1 LASPWSRAAGV
12 GEVPEIQRHTLER
25 VLRDAC
31 LTVVAFTLMA
41 GTWALADQS
50 RDAHGST
57 GSVAVAGYERES
69 GVPRFRAPAPFDG
82 LTSVTLVIDGIAVA
96 TDARAGD
103 TVAGLLRAA
112 GVDVRTGD
120 RLSVP
125 ADQPLVAGLRIVLDR
140 GFPVTVVDGGTPLSL
155 RAQPGTVASFLEATG
170 ITLGPKDR
178 LEVAAEGPIVP
189 GAVVG
194 IERVTESTVV
204 ELVPIAAPVQTIA
217 EPTEYVGWRY
227 VAATGTSGL
236 DRVTFQVRW
245 VNGIETDRTI
255 VAAEPVTAPVPQVVH
270 VGTKYKPAPPPPD
283 EIAAIIRAAAAKYGV
298 DEETLLRVAYCESRY
313 DPLAYNPIL
322 GASGLFQIIPGTW
335 AANSVAAG
343 YGGASVWDPVANA
356 NVAAWMFSTGKAGL
370 WACK

>member
-1 LASPWSRAAGV
+1 M
-12 GEVPEIQRHTLER
+12 ER
-25 VLRDAC
+25 VLRDAG
-31 LTVVAFTLMA
+31 LTVLAFAVLA
-41 GTWALADQS
+41 GTWALAAPA
-50 RDAHGST
+50 RVGGHGL
-57 GSVAVAGYERES
+57 VAVAGYQRES
-69 GVPRFRAPAPFDG
+69 GIARFRAPAAFDA

-96 TDARAGD
+96 TDARPGE

-140 GFPVTVVDGGTPLSL
+140 GFPVTVVDGGTPFSL
-155 RAQPGTVASFLEATG
+155 RAQPGTVASFLETAG
-170 ITLGPKDR
+170 FALGPNDR

-194 IERVTESTVV
+194 IERITESTVV
-204 ELVPIAAPVQTIA
+204 ELLPIAPPVQTIA
-217 EPTEYVGWRY
+217 EPTQYVGWRW
-227 VAATGTSGL
+227 VAVAGTAGL
-236 DRVTFQVRW
+236 DRVTFLVRW
-245 VNGIETDRTI
+245 INGVETDRTI
-255 VAAEPVTAPVPQVVH
+255 AATEQVTAPVPQVVH

-283 EIAAIIRAAAAKYGV
+283 EIAAIIRAAATKYGV
-298 DEETLLRVAYCESRY
+298 DVETLLRVAYCESRY

-343 YGGASVWDPVANA
+343 YAGASVWDPVANA
-356 NVAAWMFSTGKAGL
+356 NVAAFMFQRGQAGQ